1 VKSVQDAI
9 AGGGEDACPTA
20 PTVTWRLTAMP
31 DPAAATETQ
40 LRNIEAATGMS
51 VAAFA
56 AAVAEQGIDG
66 HAQILAFLKAEYGLS
81 HGNANAVALKVR
93 ALAAGG
99 PVSSDALLDAQYTGA
114 KAALRPVYERLASI
128 AVGLGPDVEIL
139 VQKTG
144 VAFRR
149 RRQFAVVQAASARR
163 VQLGLNLGAAPDDPR
178 VVATPG
184 AMCAFRVDLPDATSV
199 DADVARWLREGYERA
214 G

>member
-1 VKSVQDAI
+1 
-9 AGGGEDACPTA
+9 
-20 PTVTWRLTAMP
+20 MP

-56 AAVAEQGIDG
+56 AVVADRKIDG
-66 HAQILAFLKAEYGLS
+66 HAKIVAFLKSEYGLS
-81 HGNANAVALKVR
+81 HGNANAIALRVR
-93 ALAAGG
+93 ELAAGG
-99 PVSSDALLDAQYTGA
+99 PATPDALLDAQYANG
-114 KAALRPVYERLASI
+114 KAALRPVYERLAST
-128 AVGLGPDVEIL
+128 ASGLGPDVEIL

-149 RRQFAVVQAASARR
+149 RKQFAVVQAASAKR
-163 VQLGLNLGAAPDDPR
+163 VALGLNLDASPADPR

-184 AMCAFRVDLPDATSV
+184 AMCAFRVDLPDAEAV
-199 DADVARWLREGYERA
+199 DRDVAAWLREAYERA

>member
-1 VKSVQDAI
+1 
-9 AGGGEDACPTA
+9 
-20 PTVTWRLTAMP
+20 MP
-31 DPAAATETQ
+31 DPIAATETQ

-51 VAAFA
+51 VGAFA

-66 HAQILAFLKAEYGLS
+66 HARIIAFLKAEYGLS

-93 ALAAGG
+93 ELAAGG
-99 PVSSDALLDAQYTGA
+99 PASSDALLEAQYSGA
-114 KAALRPVYERLASI
+114 KSALRPVYERLASI
-128 AVGLGPDVEIL
+128 TEGLGPDVELL

-149 RRQFAVVQAASARR
+149 RKQFAVAQVPSARR
-163 VQLGLNLGAAPDDPR
+163 VQLGLNLAAAPEDAR

-184 AMCAFRVDLPDATSV
+184 AMCSFRVDLPDESSI
-199 DADVARWLREGYERA
+199 DADVAQWLREAYERA

>member
-1 VKSVQDAI
+1 
-9 AGGGEDACPTA
+9 
-20 PTVTWRLTAMP
+20 MP
-31 DPAAATETQ
+31 DPVAATETQ

-56 AAVAEQGIDG
+56 AAVAERGIVG
-66 HAQILAFLKAEYGLS
+66 HAQIVAVLKAEYGLS

-93 ALAAGG
+93 ELAAGG
-99 PVSSDALLDAQYTGA
+99 PASSDALLDAQYTGS
-114 KAALRPVYERLASI
+114 KAALRPIYERLASI
-128 AVGLGPDVEIL
+128 AADLGPDVEIL

-149 RRQFAVVQAASARR
+149 RRQFAVVQAASAKR

-184 AMCAFRVDLPDATSV
+184 AMCAFRVDLPDAQSV
-199 DADVARWLREGYERA
+199 DVDVARWLREGYERA

>member
-1 VKSVQDAI
+1 
-9 AGGGEDACPTA
+9 
-20 PTVTWRLTAMP
+20 MP
-31 DPAAATETQ
+31 DPTAATETQ
-40 LRNIEAATGMS
+40 LRNIQAATGMS
-51 VAAFA
+51 VEAFA
-56 AAVAEQGIDG
+56 AAVAERGIVG

-93 ALAAGG
+93 ELAAGG
-99 PVSSDALLDAQYTGA
+99 PVSSDALLDAQYAGS

-128 AVGLGPDVEIL
+128 AADLGPDVEIL

-149 RRQFAVVQAASARR
+149 RRQFAVVQAASAKR

-184 AMCAFRVDLPDATSV
+184 AMCAFRVDLPDAQSV
-199 DADVARWLREGYERA
+199 DADVARWLREGYDRA